1 MAYALDVP
9 FTLFHFGV
17 NLARDRGTIT
27 ERAAIG
33 VVGPLCSLIIG
44 LICWFSYRQAR
55 GSRSELMLLYLA
67 TFGVGTFFG
76 NLMSSAFGGDFVG
89 DFSRAALAL
98 RLPMPVRYATS
109 LVGLLLL
116 CGLHFWAGWEL
127 RRLSP
132 AGSSRLRA
140 MIEMVILPVV
150 AGTAILALSF
160 IPMPSALVF
169 GRLAETSFWVFGA
182 AGILMSRNTPSGGG
196 RTLHLGWADIAA
208 LVAAVIVVRL
218 FAGGLAFQQ

>member
-1 MAYALDVP
+1 M
-9 FTLFHFGV
+9 
-17 NLARDRGTIT
+17 DR
-27 ERAAIG
+27 AVIG

-44 LICWFSYRQAR
+44 LICWFSYRRAR

-67 TFGVGTFFG
+67 TFGVGTYFG

-116 CGLHFWAGWEL
+116 CSLHFLAGWEL

-132 AGSSRLRA
+132 AGSSRLQA
-140 MIEMVILPVV
+140 MVVMVVLPVV
-150 AGTAILALSF
+150 AGTAILAFSF

-182 AGILMSRNTPSGGG
+182 VGVLMSRNTPSGGS
-196 RTLHLGWADIAA
+196 RTLHLGWADMAA
-208 LVAAVIVVRL
+208 LAAALIAVRIM
-218 FAGGLAFQQ
+218 AGGIAFSARGFVIFFV